1 MFLEK
6 MTTKQQS
13 THLMSGR
20 MPKKKHFRYFESYIP
35 KFMKQN
41 FSENGLTLNAK
52 KQLNSALCF
61 VSENIANKAKTLTRT
76 VNKKTIS
83 HEDVLAASELTLSD
97 DLFVKVMQRNTEA
110 ITQFTSN
117 SDTKKGES
125 RQAKAGLVLPP
136 SIAEKFLRDFNSSNM
151 LLTSSAPITLC
162 VVLETVLTD
171 LLDKAVTL
179 AKDSKKVR
187 VTVRELELASKD
199 LESVFAGFQFLGGG
213 VVPYIHPTLLVK
225 KARKRTKKASGEPRK
240 HKFKPGTVALRDM
253 KKLQKVFNH
262 LMLSKSPFEKL
273 IRQVL
278 SDLGSDAKVSKDV
291 LTLIQYYVEGQV
303 SETLRKANLAALH
316 AGRVKMVSDD
326 IKFIVNLEGNQL
338 METTEEESEEVVE
351 ETN

>member
-13 THLMSGR
+13 TYLVNGR
-20 MPKKKHFRYFESYIP
+20 VPKKKHFRYYESYIP

-41 FSENGLTLNAK
+41 FNDNGLTLNAK

-61 VSENIANKAKTLTRT
+61 VSEQISTKAKTMTRV

-83 HEDVLAASELTLSD
+83 HEDVLVACELSMTDS
-97 DLFVKVMQRNTEA
+97 LFVDVMKRNTEA
-110 ITQFTSN
+110 LAAYATN
-117 SDTKKGES
+117 SDSKKGES

-136 SIAEKFLRDFNSSNM
+136 SIAEKFLRDFNNNSL
-151 LLTSSAPITLC
+151 LLTSTAPITLC
-162 VVLETVLTD
+162 VVLETVLTE
-171 LLDKAVTL
+171 LLSKASQL
-179 AKDSKKVR
+179 AKNSKKVR
-187 VTVRELELASKD
+187 ITVRELELASKD
-199 LESVFAGFQFLGGG
+199 NLASVFDGFQLLGGG

-225 KARKRTKKASGEPRK
+225 KPRKRTKNTSGPKK

-338 METTEEESEEVVE
+338 METTEGDSEEVVE